1 MPTLTMAALPL
12 IAFAITAFTMPLA
25 KWIAR
30 RYGVVSVPYTE
41 ARHQEQKPLMGG
53 AAIIVA
59 ILATLAVG
67 RVLPLWMLAGTAGL
81 FVVGMVDDALVLR
94 PRWKL
99 LLQIVVVLFV
109 IAPLLFAVWRRM
121 PCADASAAPSP
132 ARLPR
137 MDPSHP
143 HSRVRDL
150 ATDEVDGEADEQNA
164 EGALHRLG
172 RKVLRES

>member
-1 MPTLTMAALPL
+1 MTFGPRDHQRREEFVLKRVRVGLT
-12 IAFAITAFTMPLA
+12 
-25 KWIAR
+25 
-30 RYGVVSVPYTE
+30 
-41 ARHQEQKPLMGG
+41 
-53 AAIIVA
+53 
-59 ILATLAVG
+59 
-67 RVLPLWMLAGTAGL
+67 GL
-81 FVVGMVDDALVLR
+81 
-94 PRWKL
+94 
-99 LLQIVVVLFV
+99 VVLFV